1 VQLERRVLFLLLPR
15 ARSSGDG
22 GWDVRPRGNIS
33 RGEAEESEGERERET
48 GGHQWGG
55 RVGE

>member
-33 RGEAEESEGERERET
+33 RGEAEESEGERERRVATSGE
-48 GGHQWGG
+48 GGW
-55 RVGE
+55 ESK

>member
-33 RGEAEESEGERERET
+33 RGEAEESEGERET